1 MIVSCEK
8 CLKTFNIQDN
18 LIPDEGRE
26 LQCGSCN
33 YKWFFKKSEND
44 ISIKNEISETLKKNI
59 HINNENKNID
69 LPKKIKENEYRPQNI
84 EPKKKS
90 SIKHAEKSPKIIKK
104 GLVLVITV
112 IALIILLDTFK
123 YRLNN
128 YIPELD
134 SILNNLYESLKDL
147 SLFFNDL
154 IN

>member
-8 CLKTFNIQDN
+8 CLKKFNIQDN

-26 LQCGSCN
+26 LQCGSFN
-33 YKWFFKKSEND
+33 YKWFFKKSENA
-44 ISIKNEISETLKKNI
+44 ISIKNEISETLTNDI
-59 HINNENKNID
+59 HINSENKNID
-69 LPKKIKENEYRPQNI
+69 LPKKIKKNEYRPQNI
-84 EPKKKS
+84 EAKKKS

-104 GLVLVITV
+104 SLVLVITV
-112 IALIILLDTFK
+112 IAIIILLDTFK

-147 SLFFNDL
+147 SLFFKDL
-154 IN
+154 LN